1 MTLSVGLPETFDL
14 NGVFVLGPARR
25 VGDSLV
31 YPARVG
37 HDRVQLREYWPAD
50 LFYRT
55 AGHGAVAVQSGLDQP
70 LSEGRERFMAV
81 TRALEVFE
89 HPFTPPST
97 GFEANGTA
105 YRVTRSGRRTL
116 GEILAF
122 GETLPGN
129 TILRLAIGLADGL
142 EAVHA
147 AGLLH
152 LDVQPHTVAPGDAGI
167 ELTGFST
174 DRRPL
179 MKPAGRQDG
188 LITPGYSPIE
198 LHDGTAKDALG
209 PCTDIHAASA
219 LLRRLIVGADFI
231 RGEQAL
237 RLTDAPLAWP
247 SHDVPP
253 ALIKA
258 IEAGLKVHPED
269 RPVSVAAWRAGWPAC
284 HDLDDAWRALAA
296 RAAPPSGSQPPESEP
311 VPQPAKATAPAAPV
325 EAIIIPPVP
334 VPPPPPPPPA
344 PPQPPPAAKPA
355 PTAPSTL
362 GPGPSSLAPA
372 PAPGQTLPAPAPKKK
387 NEFIRVLLSIAV
399 VLAVGVAAMRYLVQP
414 AVEAETVNTYY
425 VTRGVRV
432 RPAPSTANRPVTEL
446 RRGEQVR
453 GSLVVGDDNRT
464 KWLKLKDGP
473 HRGQY
478 VWERN
483 LSLTPRPA
491 LASTA
496 SASLT
501 VQEPGQIRAE
511 PRDDARVVGGLGF
524 GDTVQVQGTTADG
537 WSELALSQGG
547 GVGYVRSNTLGDV
560 RAKSHDPETA
570 YEPMANDPDLTDPPQ

>member
-14 NGVFVLGPARR
+14 QGVFVLGPARR
-25 VGDSLV
+25 VGDALIYS
-31 YPARVG
+31 ARIG

-55 AGHGAVAVQSGLDQP
+55 AGHGAVAVQAALDQP
-70 LSEGRERFMAV
+70 LNEGRERFTGV
-81 TRALEVFE
+81 TRALEAFE
-89 HPFTPPST
+89 HPFIPPST

-105 YRVTRSGRRTL
+105 YRVTRTGRRTL
-116 GEILAF
+116 GEILAY
-122 GETLPGN
+122 GETLPGKA
-129 TILRLAIGLADGL
+129 IQLLAAALADAL

-147 AGLLH
+147 AGFLH
-152 LDVQPHTVAPGDAGI
+152 LDIQPHTAAPSDDGV

-188 LITPGYSPIE
+188 LVTPGYSPIE
-198 LHDGTAKDALG
+198 LHDGTAEDALG

-231 RGEQAL
+231 RNEQVL
-237 RLTDAPLAWP
+237 RLVDAPLIWP
-247 SHDVPP
+247 AHDVPAP
-253 ALIKA
+253 VIAA

-269 RPVSVAAWRAGWPAC
+269 RPASVETWRKGWPARPAI
-284 HDLDDAWRALAA
+284 DDDWRALAA
-296 RAAPPSGSQPPESEP
+296 RAAPPPGSAPPEPE
-311 VPQPAKATAPAAPV
+311 PQPAKASVAPV
-325 EAIIIPPVP
+325 GPITIPPVP
-334 VPPPPPPPPA
+334 PQAAPPAEPKPAPPPPPPTITP
-344 PPQPPPAAKPA
+344 
-355 PTAPSTL
+355 
-362 GPGPSSLAPA
+362 GPGPSSLAPTA
-372 PAPGQTLPAPAPKKK
+372 ASDLTLPPTPPRKK

-399 VLAVGVAAMRYLVQP
+399 VLAVGVAAMRYLIQP
-414 AVEAETVNTYY
+414 AVEAETVTTYY

-432 RPAPSTANRPVTEL
+432 RPGPSTANRPVTEL

-453 GSLVVGDDNRT
+453 GTLVVGDDSRT

-491 LASTA
+491 LANTD
-496 SASLT
+496 SATLE

-511 PRDDARVVGGLGF
+511 PGDDARVVGGLGF
-524 GDTVQVQGTTADG
+524 GDSVQVQGTTSDG

-547 GVGYVRSNTLGDV
+547 GVGYVRSNTLGEV

>member
-14 NGVFVLGPARR
+14 SGVFVLGPARR
-25 VGDSLV
+25 VGDALV

-70 LSEGRERFMAV
+70 LSEGRERFAGV
-81 TRALEVFE
+81 TRALEAFE
-89 HPFTPPST
+89 HPFAPPST

-105 YRVTRSGRRTL
+105 YRVTRTGRRTL

-122 GETLPGN
+122 GETLPGK
-129 TILRLAIGLADGL
+129 AIVRVAAGLADAL

-147 AGLLH
+147 AGFLH
-152 LDVQPHTVAPGDAGI
+152 LDIQPHTVAPSDAGI

-174 DRRPL
+174 DRRSL

-188 LITPGYSPIE
+188 LVTPGYSPIE
-198 LHDGTAKDALG
+198 LHDGTAEDALG

-231 RGEQAL
+231 RGEQSL
-237 RLTDAPLAWP
+237 RLADALLAWP

-258 IEAGLKVHPED
+258 IEAGLKVHSED
-269 RPVSVAAWRAGWPAC
+269 RPASVEAWRKGWPIRPAI
-284 HDLDDAWRALAA
+284 DDGWRALAA
-296 RAAPPSGSQPPESEP
+296 RAAPPPGSAPPEPE
-311 VPQPAKATAPAAPV
+311 PQPAKPPEPAASDEP
-325 EAIIIPPVP
+325 IIIPPVP
-334 VPPPPPPPPA
+334 PLPPPPSPTATAAPPPPA
-344 PPQPPPAAKPA
+344 VTP
-355 PTAPSTL
+355 
-362 GPGPSSLAPA
+362 GPGPSSLAPPGA
-372 PAPGQTLPAPAPKKK
+372 PELILPPALPKKK

-399 VLAVGVAAMRYLVQP
+399 VLVVAVGAMRYLVQP
-414 AVEAETVNTYY
+414 VVEAESVNTYY

-464 KWLKLKDGP
+464 KWLKLKEGP
-473 HRGQY
+473 HSGQY

-491 LASTA
+491 LASSA
-496 SASLT
+496 SAALT

-524 GDTVQVQGTTADG
+524 GDSVQVQGTTADG

-547 GVGYVRSNTLGDV
+547 GVGYVRSDTLGDV

-570 YEPMANDPDLTDPPQ
+570 YEPMANDPDFTDPPQ

>member
-25 VGDSLV
+25 VGDALV

-55 AGHGAVAVQSGLDQP
+55 AGHGAVAVQSSLDQP
-70 LSEGRERFMAV
+70 LSEGRERFMGV
-81 TRALEVFE
+81 TRALEAFE
-89 HPFTPPST
+89 HPFAPPST

-105 YRVTRSGRRTL
+105 YRVTRTGRRTL
-116 GEILAF
+116 GELLAF
-122 GETLPGN
+122 GETLPGKAVV
-129 TILRLAIGLADGL
+129 RLAAALADVL

-147 AGLLH
+147 AGFLH
-152 LDVQPHTVAPGDAGI
+152 LDIQPHTVAPGDDGI

-174 DRRPL
+174 DRRSL

-188 LITPGYSPIE
+188 LVTPGYSPIE
-198 LHDGTAKDALG
+198 LHDGTAEDALG
-209 PCTDIHAASA
+209 PYTDIHAASA

-231 RGEQAL
+231 RSEQVL

-253 ALIKA
+253 ELIKA

-269 RPVSVAAWRAGWPAC
+269 RPASVEAWRAGWPARPAI
-284 HDLDDAWRALAA
+284 DDAWRALAA
-296 RAAPPSGSQPPESEP
+296 RAAPPPGSAPPEPQSSPPPAGPAVRVEP
-311 VPQPAKATAPAAPV
+311 
-325 EAIIIPPVP
+325 IIIPPAPTPSPAP
-334 VPPPPPPPPA
+334 VPAPA
-344 PPQPPPAAKPA
+344 PVVTPASVPPSPPAATP
-355 PTAPSTL
+355 
-362 GPGPSSLAPA
+362 GVGPSSLAPA
-372 PAPGQTLPAPAPKKK
+372 AASAGLTLSPAPPKKK
-387 NEFIRVLLSIAV
+387 NEFFRVLLSIAV
-399 VLAVGVAAMRYLVQP
+399 VLAVGVAAIRYLVQP

-496 SASLT
+496 SATLT

-524 GDTVQVQGTTADG
+524 GDSVQVQGTTADG

-570 YEPMANDPDLTDPPQ
+570 YEPLAIDPDFTDPPQ